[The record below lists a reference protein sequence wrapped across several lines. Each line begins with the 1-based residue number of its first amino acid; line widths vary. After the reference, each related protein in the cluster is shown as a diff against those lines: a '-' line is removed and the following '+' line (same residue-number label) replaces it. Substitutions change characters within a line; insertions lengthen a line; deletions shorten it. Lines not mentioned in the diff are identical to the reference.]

1 VGQSLFVRETY
12 GPLGTGTPPLTGCS
26 GADRDGRP
34 DLTSEAMSFPEAGL
48 KAATPSDEELPGIH
62 EQLVVF
68 ARELGALYRLERSR
82 SAELEI
88 VLENLQQTYIA
99 TMKSLAQVIEAK
111 DRTTRGHLER
121 TQAYGLALTRR
132 IDGDLVQSPTLGYG
146 FFLHDIGK
154 VGIPEHILCK
164 TGPLDVAEWDIMR
177 SHPVIGAQIVAPM
190 AFLTTTV
197 ELIRHHH
204 ERFDGSGYPDG
215 LRGDDIPLSARIF
228 AVADSFDAMTS
239 DRPYRG
245 SIGIERA
252 LAEIRGGSGTQFD
265 PEVVRV
271 FVDMIEQGA
280 DPDEPELAAALGYA
294 C

>member
-1 VGQSLFVRETY
+1 MNEATFPVAQAA
-12 GPLGTGTPPLTGCS
+12 PAAA
-26 GADRDGRP
+26 ADAEMP
-34 DLTSEAMSFPEAGL
+34 TV
-48 KAATPSDEELPGIH
+48 H
-62 EQLVVF
+62 EQLIVF

-88 VLENLQQTYIA
+88 VLQNLQETYIA

-132 IDGDLVQSPTLGYG
+132 IDGALESPTLGYG

-154 VGIPEHILCK
+154 VGIPENILCK
-164 TGPLDVAEWDIMR
+164 GGPLNGAEWDVMR
-177 SHPVIGAQIVAPM
+177 THPVIGAQIVAPM
-190 AFLTTTV
+190 SFLTTTV

-215 LRGDDIPLSARIF
+215 LRGDSIPLPARIF

-271 FVDMIEQGA
+271 FVEMIETGSA
-280 DPDEPELAAALGYA
+280 ADEPELAAALRHAG
-294 C
+294 